1 LAHLNFLSPD
11 NRCFSFDHRAN
22 GYSRGEGSGIIVI
35 KRLSAAIEDGDTI
48 RAVIRASGSNENGRS
63 AGAITRVSK
72 VVQEDLVHETYARGG
87 LSLKETRYVE
97 AHAPGTGGDEVETAA
112 LAAVFGKHRNS
123 RDPLCL
129 GSVKANIG
137 HLEGGSGMAS
147 LIKTVLM
154 LERGIMPRLAN
165 FEDANPKIQTEAWNL
180 KVCQGI

>member
-1 LAHLNFLSPD
+1 MAHLNFFSAA

-22 GYSRGEGSGIIVI
+22 GYSRGEGIGVIVI
-35 KRLSAAIEDGDTI
+35 KRLSAAIENGDTI

-72 VVQEDLVHETYARGG
+72 VAQENLVRETYARGG
-87 LSLKETRYVE
+87 LELDQTRYVE

-112 LAAVFGKHRNS
+112 LAAAFAMHRTAQ
-123 RDPLCL
+123 DPLCL
-129 GSVKANIG
+129 GSVKANVG

-154 LERGIMPRLAN
+154 LERGVMPRLAN
-165 FEDANPKIQTEAWNL
+165 FEVANPKIQAESWNL
-180 KVCQGI
+180 KVCETV